1 LFKAIIIIVLVVG
14 ALVGGLLT
22 LRNSGRVGL
31 PNDEVLRR
39 AAKRARDQAAAEEAA
54 DQDEHG
60 RSPK

>member
-1 LFKAIIIIVLVVG
+1 MFKAIIIIVLVVG

-39 AAKRARDQAAAEEAA
+39 AAKRARDQAAAEDTAER
-54 DQDEHG
+54 DKDS